1 VIVFLRFAALV
12 ILAWLIGS
20 IPTGFLLVKICKKQ
34 DVRKQGSGNIGF
46 TNVLRTSGIL
56 LGLTVLVID
65 VAKAWLATRYLSGLL
80 PSTAFARPIIGIAVI
95 IGNIFNPFLKFR
107 GGKGVAT
114 GLGVAIAISPFCVLY
129 AVGAF
134 GLAVLATRYVSIG
147 SLSAASV
154 FTICTIICWIRGTK
168 DIYTL
173 VFSVLLSI
181 AVFLRHITN
190 IQRLLHGEENKI
202 GKRKNS
208 SE

>member
-56 LGLTVLVID
+56 LGLTVLAID

-181 AVFLRHITN
+181 AVFLRHIT
-190 IQRLLHGEENKI
+190 IIHRLVHGEENKI